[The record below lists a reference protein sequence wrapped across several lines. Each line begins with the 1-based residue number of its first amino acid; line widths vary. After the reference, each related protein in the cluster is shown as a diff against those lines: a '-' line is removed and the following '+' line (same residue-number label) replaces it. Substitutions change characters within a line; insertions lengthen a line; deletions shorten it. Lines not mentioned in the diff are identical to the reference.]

1 MKKSKVI
8 SLALLFSLLVSA
20 LMACSLLSVAAQIED
35 YKKVI
40 LETAQS
46 LQLDGTL
53 NVLESEEMS
62 EVTYSQSLIEGE
74 TSIVIQCVV
83 YGSEEVRDVFVAMAT
98 AMAES
103 AKEMYDSVPAT
114 NTETHTIHGI
124 TVIEQDTPAYLYGT
138 VMYSVEMPQVRS
150 MYVELSPLASCS
162 VSTYGGPDPKPYMMA
177 LLEHL
182 QDADLLPG
190 EGGGIPVPDSD
201 SDGVPDDI
209 DQCPDT
215 PVGAAVD
222 DKGCPAGA

>member
-1 MKKSKVI
+1 MKKNKVI
-8 SLALLFSLLVSA
+8 SSALLFSLLVLA
-20 LMACSLLSVAAQIED
+20 LMAYSLLSVAAQLED

-53 NVLESEEMS
+53 NVSESEDMS

-114 NTETHTIHGI
+114 NTETHTIQGI

-162 VSTYGGPDPKPYMMA
+162 VSTYGGPDPKPYMVA

-182 QDADLLPG
+182 QDADLLP
-190 EGGGIPVPDSD
+190 
-201 SDGVPDDI
+201 
-209 DQCPDT
+209 
-215 PVGAAVD
+215 
-222 DKGCPAGA
+222 

>member
-1 MKKSKVI
+1 MRKSKVI
-8 SLALLFSLLVSA
+8 SLTLLLSLLVSA

-53 NVLESEEMS
+53 DVWESEEMS
-62 EVTYSQSLIEGE
+62 EVTYLQSIIEGE
-74 TSIVIQCVV
+74 TSVVIQCMV
-83 YGSEEVRDVFVAMAT
+83 YGTEEVRDAILALGA
-98 AMAES
+98 AMAE
-103 AKEMYDSVPAT
+103 AAEEMYDNVPAT
-114 NTETHTIHGI
+114 NTETHTIQGI
-124 TVIEQDTPAYLYGT
+124 TVIEQDTPAYLYET

-150 MYVELSPLASCS
+150 MYVELSPLASCA
-162 VSTYGGPDPKPYMMA
+162 VSTYGGPDPKPYMVA

-190 EGGGIPVPDSD
+190 EGGGIPAPDSD
-201 SDGVPDDI
+201 GDGVSDDI

>member
-1 MKKSKVI
+1 MKKNKVI
-8 SLALLFSLLVSA
+8 SSALLFSLLVLA
-20 LMACSLLSVAAQIED
+20 LMAYSLLSVAAQLED

-114 NTETHTIHGI
+114 NTETHTIQGI

-162 VSTYGGPDPKPYMMA
+162 VSAYGGPDPKPYMVA

-182 QDADLLPG
+182 QDADLLP
-190 EGGGIPVPDSD
+190 EE
-201 SDGVPDDI
+201 
-209 DQCPDT
+209 
-215 PVGAAVD
+215 
-222 DKGCPAGA
+222 